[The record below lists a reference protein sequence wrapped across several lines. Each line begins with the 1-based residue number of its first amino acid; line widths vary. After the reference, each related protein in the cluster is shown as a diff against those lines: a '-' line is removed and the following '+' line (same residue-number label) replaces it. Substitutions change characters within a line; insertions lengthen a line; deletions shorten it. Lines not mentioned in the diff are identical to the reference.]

1 MKLMIDPFGRSI
13 TYLRISLTDR
23 CNLRCAYCMPD
34 GTAGGMPRSNF
45 LTDNEIIR
53 VVEAGANLG
62 ADKIRLTG
70 GEPLVRPRVVELVR
84 RIAAIPGIHDI
95 SLTTNAILLE
105 KFAQLL
111 RDAGLRRVNIS
122 LDTLDKKRFKQ
133 VTRFGDFDKTW
144 RGILAAERAGLTPL
158 KLNAVVV
165 NGFNADELH
174 TLARLTLEHP
184 WHVRFIELMP
194 VGSGKQDWGA
204 KFPHVDDRY
213 LSVQKMRSRLGMFD
227 LQPETN
233 LPGNGPASTFRI
245 PGAPGTIGF
254 ISPLGEHF
262 CQNCNRLR
270 LTADGHL
277 RACLLNMGEV
287 SLRDALRTGA
297 DLEPLFKQAVQLKSR
312 GHMLS
317 ADANPISPNAS
328 MSQIGG

>member
-1 MKLMIDPFGRSI
+1 
-13 TYLRISLTDR
+13 
-23 CNLRCAYCMPD
+23 MPD
-34 GTAGGMPRSNF
+34 GTASWMPRSNL
-45 LTDNEIIR
+45 LTDDEVIR

-70 GEPLVRPRVVELVR
+70 GEPLVRPRVVELIR

-95 SLTTNAILLE
+95 SLTTNATLLE
-105 KFAQLL
+105 KFAQPLA
-111 RDAGLRRVNIS
+111 DAGLRRVNIS
-122 LDTLDKKRFKQ
+122 LDTLDEKRFRQ
-133 VTRFGDFDKTW
+133 ITRFGDFAQTW

-165 NGFNADELH
+165 NGFNADELSD
-174 TLARLTLEHP
+174 LARLTIEYP

-194 VGSGKQDWGA
+194 VGSGKQDWGEN
-204 KFPHVDDRY
+204 FPHADGRY
-213 LSVQKMRSRLGMFD
+213 LSVQEMRSRLGVFN

-233 LPGNGPASTFRI
+233 LQGNGPATTFRI

-287 SLRDALRTGA
+287 SIRDVLRTGA
-297 DLEPLFKQAVQLKSR
+297 DLEPLFEQAVQLKPR
-312 GHMLS
+312 GHMLW
-317 ADANPISPNAS
+317 ADANPNSPNAS
-328 MSQIGG
+328 MSLIGG